1 MATNVTEKDKPLNE
15 IMAWC
20 DQLSTEIKRTE
31 DATTDRTYGKLRG
44 LYLVYEHC
52 RSLLGYTGSMPS
64 EVPNQSEGREM
75 SCQYKVFPVFWTGSG
90 INRCLSNM
98 ELFEEALN
106 DGWKI
111 VRMDTIPPLEAPSG
125 ALSAT
130 NVYILEKQSEDT
142 EMNAAETDERTLPM
156 ADTHYAVSIR
166 RIYDAHTDMLNGYK
180 LILWE
185 MQEVGAIAVAAR
197 DYPTGMLDPIP
208 QQTLDDADALA
219 RIFNCKN
226 CRNDETEM
234 WE

>member
-1 MATNVTEKDKPLNE
+1 MSSQYRVCPL
-15 IMAWC
+15 
-20 DQLSTEIKRTE
+20 
-31 DATTDRTYGKLRG
+31 
-44 LYLVYEHC
+44 
-52 RSLLGYTGSMPS
+52 
-64 EVPNQSEGREM
+64 
-75 SCQYKVFPVFWTGSG
+75 FWTGSG
-90 INRCLSNM
+90 NNRCLSNAG
-98 ELFEEALN
+98 LFEKLLN

-111 VRMDTIPPLEAPSG
+111 ARVDTMPPLEAPSG

-219 RIFNCKN
+219 RIFQCKN

>member
-1 MATNVTEKDKPLNE
+1 MATNVTQKDKTLNE

-20 DQLSTEIKRTE
+20 DQLSMEIKCTE

-52 RSLLGYTGSMPS
+52 QNMLGYSGSMPS
-64 EVPNQSEGREM
+64 EVSNQSEGREM

-111 VRMDTIPPLEAPSG
+111 VRMDTIPPLEVPCA

-130 NVYILEKQSEDT
+130 NVYILKKENED
-142 EMNAAETDERTLPM
+142 AE
-156 ADTHYAVSIR
+156 
-166 RIYDAHTDMLNGYK
+166 
-180 LILWE
+180 
-185 MQEVGAIAVAAR
+185 
-197 DYPTGMLDPIP
+197 
-208 QQTLDDADALA
+208 
-219 RIFNCKN
+219 
-226 CRNDETEM
+226 
-234 WE
+234 

>member
-1 MATNVTEKDKPLNE
+1 MVTNVSEKDKALQE
-15 IMAWC
+15 VIDWC
-20 DQLSTEIKRTE
+20 EQLSTEIKRTE

-111 VRMDTIPPLEAPSG
+111 VRMDTIPPLEVPCA

-130 NVYILEKQSEDT
+130 NVYILKKENED
-142 EMNAAETDERTLPM
+142 AE
-156 ADTHYAVSIR
+156 
-166 RIYDAHTDMLNGYK
+166 
-180 LILWE
+180 
-185 MQEVGAIAVAAR
+185 
-197 DYPTGMLDPIP
+197 
-208 QQTLDDADALA
+208 
-219 RIFNCKN
+219 
-226 CRNDETEM
+226 
-234 WE
+234 